1 VLGAIG
7 GALDLN
13 LVRPYVMLGAGV
25 FMIMLGLGMTGY
37 FPWAAKLQPKPPRF
51 LVRAIASTRQKASA
65 DAERDEVSL
74 ATPVT
79 FGLLTGLM
87 PCAPLMAAQLTAAAS
102 GSALNGALAML
113 AFGLGTAPLMLSF
126 GTASTLIPPK
136 LKQRAM
142 ALLAVVVI
150 AFGAVYLNRAALLFG
165 SPFNFENAKQ
175 MVLGS
180 PEPADGAGYAVAEDG
195 VAEVSL
201 TIENTQF
208 LPANLNLP
216 ADQPVRLIFDRREA
230 SACSDQIAIP
240 QLGVLQDLAPNAVPV
255 VDVPAAEAAG
265 YTLTCGMGMMYGSIA
280 VGGATA
286 AASGVSPALLAI
298 VVFAAAGVAFYVV
311 RKRRLAGEN
320 AGGGAGGGGAAE
332 QHRPLAPVSSVCP
345 VQRPSCPP
353 WLSEP
358 PLLRGSWPADS

>member
-1 VLGAIG
+1 
-7 GALDLN
+7 
-13 LVRPYVMLGAGV
+13 
-25 FMIMLGLGMTGY
+25 
-37 FPWAAKLQPKPPRF
+37 
-51 LVRAIASTRQKASA
+51 
-65 DAERDEVSL
+65 
-74 ATPVT
+74 
-79 FGLLTGLM
+79 
-87 PCAPLMAAQLTAAAS
+87 
-102 GSALNGALAML
+102 ML

-150 AFGAVYLNRAALLFG
+150 AFGAVYLNRAALLLG

-240 QLGVLQDLAPNAVPV
+240 QLGVLQDLAPNAVTV
-255 VDVPAAEAAG
+255 VDVPAAEGAG
-265 YTLTCGMGMMYGSIA
+265 SYTLTCGMGMMYGSIA
-280 VGGATA
+280 VGGAAA
-286 AASGVSPALLAI
+286 AASGLSPVLLAI
-298 VVFAAAGVAFYVV
+298 AVFAAAGVAFYVV

-320 AGGGAGGGGAAE
+320 AGRGAKGGGRHGTTSPVGPSVLGLSPAETIVSVMAVGAAVVAGLMAGG
-332 QHRPLAPVSSVCP
+332 
-345 VQRPSCPP
+345 
-353 WLSEP
+353 
-358 PLLRGSWPADS
+358 LLT